1 MAVVFSA
8 NVTQAA
14 DGSPLTFTDT
24 STGVTGLVSRTLN
37 IYDSDDELL
46 TSINMGVSLTAEY
59 AITTD
64 QYLSFVEVIVD
75 GSGTTTG
82 TVNFLSTAF
91 YEIAFANAIAALP
104 ADFNCGSNTLTYID
118 IADLYKQAAERY
130 ALSAL
135 APAAQN
141 AINAANY
148 YITGNV

>member
-1 MAVVFSA
+1 MATVFSA
-8 NVTQAA
+8 NITQAA
-14 DGSPLTFTDT
+14 NGSPVYYNDT
-24 STGVTGLVSRTLN
+24 TTGITGLVSKVLT
-37 IYDSDDELL
+37 IYDSNGDLL
-46 TSINMGVSLTAEY
+46 DTINMGSSTTASY
-59 AITTD
+59 VITTD
-64 QYLSFVEVIVD
+64 LYLATVLTIVD
-75 GSGTTTG
+75 GNGTTVG
-82 TVNFLSTAF
+82 DLNYLSTAF

-104 ADFNCGSNTLTYID
+104 CDFNCGSNALTYID